1 MGQVSVSEAAKRLG
15 VGVSRVH
22 QRIADGSLPAVR
34 IGSQWILD
42 EAALSAA
49 ADSSRPGRPLSRRS
63 AWALVAVSQPDP
75 AALEALAPAER
86 SRARKRLDCLLA
98 SSPVRGESSE
108 AEVHMVALLLR
119 SWLRNRAERHLYRA
133 SPRDLPDLRE
143 DNRVVLS
150 GLSHP
155 GSGIASGNVVEGY
168 VSADDVRAVMD
179 DYLLSSVPV
188 DKDANV
194 VLHVV
199 SVISLDVMGDIAPL
213 LLAADLAEHRGP
225 REESR
230 AVEILKAVAAAR
242 LSFLPGEQESLRV
255 HGEVSA

>member
-1 MGQVSVSEAAKRLG
+1 MGQVSVSEAARRLG

-34 IGSQWILD
+34 VGSQWILD
-42 EAALSAA
+42 EAALPAA
-49 ADSSRPGRPLSRRS
+49 AESSKPGRPLSRRS
-63 AWALVAVSQPDP
+63 AWALVAVSQDR
-75 AALEALAPAER
+75 AAPEPLAPAER
-86 SRARKRLDCLLA
+86 TRARKRLSCLLA
-98 SSPVRGESSE
+98 SSSVGEPSE

-133 SPRDLPDLRE
+133 SPRDLPDLRA

-155 GSGIASGNVVEGY
+155 GSGIASGDVVEGY
-168 VSADDVRAVMD
+168 VSADDVGAVMD
-179 DYLLSSVPV
+179 DYLLSTVPV
-188 DKDANV
+188 GKDANV

-199 SVISLDVMGDIAPL
+199 SVISFDVAGDIAPL

-225 REESR
+225 REELR
-230 AVEILKAVAAAR
+230 AVEIVRAVAAER
-242 LSFLPGEQESLRV
+242 LTSLPDAQRPLHVR
-255 HGEVSA
+255 GEVSA